1 MMSCGPHK
9 ARRGVGPGGGGSQ
22 RGSWPGCFDEVE
34 GLSPGETQQETEEA
48 KQEQE
53 NRHLMGTASGW
64 TKTRVCPGSEGLQGG
79 GGQGT

>member
-1 MMSCGPHK
+1 MGHAKPEERWGQEEV
-9 ARRGVGPGGGGSQ
+9 AVQ

-34 GLSPGETQQETEEA
+34 GLSPGETQQETKEA

-64 TKTRVCPGSEGLQGG
+64 TKTQVCPGSEGLQGG